1 MHFFRST
8 LLICFSLKLQVSFLF
23 FRMVLTNEH
32 ILHCDILN
40 KIVFLVVFH
49 TLLPGSLFLTKK
61 WLNFRAAQRKTISP
75 NLLQPMQT
83 PLRGRT
89 SWIPLPH
96 QPFMMR
102 LQNVA
107 LVDTTSG
114 VPRRWALS
122 SVKGKSKWS
131 QYC

>member
-1 MHFFRST
+1 MQFFRST
-8 LLICFSLKLQVSFLF
+8 LLTCLSLKLQVSFLF
-23 FRMVLTNEH
+23 FQMVLTNEH
-32 ILHCDILN
+32 FLHCDILN

-75 NLLQPMQT
+75 NLLQPVQT

-89 SWIPLPH
+89 SWVPLLH
-96 QPFMMR
+96 QPFMMM
-102 LQNVA
+102 LQSVA
-107 LVDTTSG
+107 LADTSSG
-114 VPRRWALS
+114 VPSCWALS